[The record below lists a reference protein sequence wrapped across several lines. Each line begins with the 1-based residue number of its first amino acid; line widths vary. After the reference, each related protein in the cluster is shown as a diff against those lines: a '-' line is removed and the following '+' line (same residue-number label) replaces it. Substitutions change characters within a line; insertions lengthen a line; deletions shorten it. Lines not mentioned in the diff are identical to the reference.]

1 MGTNVNQYVK
11 SFMDDYNVTQLTRDA
26 LGKIIQRMGYKIVAY
41 NPAQTETAAAKL
53 IDSIGIRDSIKNQ
66 QSFACNSGSVKFVF
80 IDSTISE
87 PDSIQLLLHEIGHIY
102 MGHINGRQDDA
113 AITAKNE
120 NEANQFAL
128 LVKQQV
134 KRNMQQKRLLKY
146 VRDIGITGAVMALF
160 VGLIHSEH
168 QPNTVAVRTVS
179 TASQS
184 TTIAAEQVA
193 VELNTTPT
201 EVVIEQDSG
210 NAESFYITK
219 SGEKYHR
226 LSCNIIKS
234 RNQDTLLSGS
244 KEQFET
250 LGYEPCSICIGN

>member
-1 MGTNVNQYVK
+1 MITNVNQCVK
-11 SFMDDYNVTQLTRDA
+11 SFMDEYNVTKLTRDEIE
-26 LGKIIQRMGYKIVAY
+26 KIIECMGYKIILFHPKQK
-41 NPAQTETAAAKL
+41 NTAIAKL
-53 IDSIGIRDSIKNQ
+53 IDRIGVGDDIKIR
-66 QSFACNSGSVKFVF
+66 QSFAYHSGSTKCIF
-80 IDSTISE
+80 IDESIGE

>member
-1 MGTNVNQYVK
+1 MEMKKYVK
-11 SFMDDYNVTQLTRDA
+11 KFITDYNVVELDRA
-26 LGKIIQRMGYKIVAY
+26 SLESIIQKMGYKIIAFHPLDT
-41 NPAQTETAAAKL
+41 NSTAVKL
-53 IDSIGIRDSIKNQ
+53 LQSIGIWDVAKIQRCFTYSDVRMPCVFIADPISDNDSI
-66 QSFACNSGSVKFVF
+66 
-80 IDSTISE
+80 
-87 PDSIQLLLHEIGHIY
+87 PLLLHEIGHIY
-102 MGHINGRQDDA
+102 MGHITQPQNQMDVH
-113 AITAKNE
+113 NE

-128 LVKQQV
+128 LVMQQV

-193 VELNTTPT
+193 VEPNTTPT
-201 EVVIEQDSG
+201 EAVIEQDSG
-210 NAESFYITK
+210 NAESFYTTK

>member
-1 MGTNVNQYVK
+1 M
-11 SFMDDYNVTQLTRDA
+11 
-26 LGKIIQRMGYKIVAY
+26 
-41 NPAQTETAAAKL
+41 
-53 IDSIGIRDSIKNQ
+53 
-66 QSFACNSGSVKFVF
+66 KFVF

-120 NEANQFAL
+120 NKANQFAL
-128 LVKQQV
+128 LVMQQV
-134 KRNMQQKRLLKY
+134 KRNMQQKRLIKY
-146 VRDIGITGAVMALF
+146 VRDIGIIGAVMALF

-168 QPNTVAVRTVS
+168 QPNTVAVRTVP

-184 TTIAAEQVA
+184 TTIAAEQMA
-193 VELNTTPT
+193 VEPNTTPT
-201 EVVIEQDSG
+201 EAVIEQDSG